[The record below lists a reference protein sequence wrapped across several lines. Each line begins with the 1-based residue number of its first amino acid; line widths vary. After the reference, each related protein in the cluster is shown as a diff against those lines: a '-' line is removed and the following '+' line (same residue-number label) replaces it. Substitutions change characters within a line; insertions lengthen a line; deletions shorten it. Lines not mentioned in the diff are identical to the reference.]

1 MNYKHYQNISKAALH
16 QQKADLVLKNARVVN
31 VFTDEINLLD
41 VAVQN
46 GFVAAVG
53 NSYEGKDEIDLKGNY
68 LLPGFI
74 DAHLHLESTMVT
86 PNELVSVAAAHGTT
100 TFVVDPHEAANV
112 CGPDGIDYI
121 LQQTEHSPANVY
133 LMLPSCVPATKMD
146 DNGCSFTAEKMTSYL
161 SNPRILGLGEV
172 MDNAGVIYGD
182 RELHEK
188 LDLFRDK
195 ILDGHAPYLPD
206 PELAA
211 YTAAGISTDHE
222 ASSYEYALRE
232 VRSGL
237 HVHIREG
244 SAAHNLDDIIK
255 GILKDRLPLENF
267 SFCTDDKHI
276 EDILKQGHINYNV
289 RRAVEL
295 GMKPVS
301 AVKLATINT
310 ARCYGLRHLGAV
322 APGYQADFIIT
333 DSLETFHILDVYHK
347 GKRISSAQP
356 SFIEDCPAQLKKT
369 VHLAPLKED
378 NFHLPITKDEI
389 PVIRL
394 HEQQITTDKEMIRI
408 PKTDNFLPTGNLS
421 KIAAVERHKNTGLT
435 GIGICKGY
443 GIRGGAVASSVSHD
457 SHNIIVVGDNDSDMV
472 LAVNEL
478 IRTQGGYS
486 LVCDGKV
493 YDSLPLPIMG
503 LISDSGFENVNQK
516 LNHMIQKAHLMGVP
530 EHIDPFITLSFL
542 ALPVIPALRI
552 TPRGLLDTKDF
563 TLLSY

>member
-1 MNYKHYQNISKAALH
+1 MNYKQYQNISKVALH
-16 QQKADLVLKNARVVN
+16 QQKADLVLKNANVIN
-31 VFTDEINLLD
+31 VFTNEINHFD
-41 VAVQN
+41 VTVQN
-46 GFVAAVG
+46 GFIAAVG
-53 NSYEGKDEIDLKGNY
+53 NSYEGREEIDLKGNF

-100 TFVVDPHEAANV
+100 TFIVDPHEAANV
-112 CGPDGIDYI
+112 CGSDGIDYI

-133 LMLPSCVPATKMD
+133 LMLPSCVPATNMD
-146 DNGCSFTAEKMTSYL
+146 DNGCVFTAEKMTPYL
-161 SNPRILGLGEV
+161 SNPRVLGLGEV
-172 MDNAGVIYGD
+172 MDNSGVICGNKD
-182 RELHEK
+182 LHKK
-188 LDLFRDK
+188 LDMFRDK
-195 ILDGHAPYLPD
+195 ILDGHAPFLPD
-206 PELAA
+206 TELAA
-211 YTAAGISTDHE
+211 YAAAGICTDHE
-222 ASSYEYALRE
+222 ASSYEYALHEIRN
-232 VRSGL
+232 GL

-244 SAAHNLDDIIK
+244 SAAHNLDDIIQ
-255 GILKDRLPLENF
+255 GILKDHLPLDNF

-289 RRAVEL
+289 KRAVEL
-295 GMKPVS
+295 GMHPVS
-301 AVKLATINT
+301 AVKIATINT
-310 ARCYGLRHLGAV
+310 ARCYGLRHLGAI
-322 APGYQADFIIT
+322 APGYQADFVIT

-347 GKRISSAQP
+347 GIRVPSEQP
-356 SFIEDCPAQLKKT
+356 PFIKNCPVQLKKT
-369 VHLAPLKED
+369 VHLAPLNTD
-378 NFHLPITKDEI
+378 HFRLPITKDDV

-394 HEQQITTDKEMIRI
+394 HAQQITTEKEMIHI
-408 PKTDNFLPTGNLS
+408 PETDNFLPTGTLN

-443 GIRGGAVASSVSHD
+443 EIHGGAVASSVSHD
-457 SHNIIVVGDNDSDMV
+457 SHNIIVVGDNDNDMV

-516 LNHMIQKAHLMGVP
+516 LNHMIQKAHSMGVP

-552 TPRGLLDTKDF
+552 TPRGLLDTRDF
-563 TLLSY
+563 SLLSY